1 MRVFVAFVFSFLGL
15 ALCAQEVVR
24 VKRIVYLDQ
33 TKSYVE
39 SRNYALRK
47 AKLSALESLGISI
60 NRSAQRTVLND
71 SINTKT
77 SYSSTETFS
86 SLGIWV
92 QTLGEKFTDGT
103 DMGGNAFIEC
113 EIEGYALDLKKNS
126 HSCGISFGPDSAQ
139 AIFKESSPVQVNV
152 SSSQKGF
159 TYIFANKVGT
169 QDVSVVKKP
178 KDPYELDEG
187 LEKPLE
193 ISLSIDDKINTTE
206 EYRVYLLHTTEF
218 IELGKTQNKN
228 RNRPSG
234 YDDLPEIDL
243 KTLNRIIRNLL
254 LNNKCCIEEENLVVI
269 Q

>member
-1 MRVFVAFVFSFLGL
+1 MRVLIAYILSILGL
-15 ALCAQEVVR
+15 VLNAQEVVR
-24 VKRIVYLDQ
+24 GKSIAYLDQ

-39 SRNYALRK
+39 SRNDALNK
-47 AKLSALESLGISI
+47 AKISALESLGVSI
-60 NRSAQRTVLND
+60 NRSAQRTVINNGL
-71 SINTKT
+71 NTKT

-92 QTLGEKFTDGT
+92 QTLSEKFTDGK

-113 EIEGYALDLKKNS
+113 EIEGYALDLKKNR
-126 HSCGISFGPDSAQ
+126 HFCDISFGPDSAQ
-139 AIFKESSPVQVNV
+139 AIFKESTAVQVNV
-152 SSSQKGF
+152 GSSQKGF

-169 QDVSVVKKP
+169 QDVSIVKKP
-178 KDPYELDEG
+178 KNPHDLDEG

-193 ISLSIDDKINTTE
+193 ISFSIDNRINTTE

-218 IELGKTQNKN
+218 IELGKTHNKN

-243 KTLNRIIRNLL
+243 KTLNIIIRNLL